1 METWKK
7 KMGKI
12 KKIRILEN
20 MKLENI
26 RKIETKGNVKY
37 T

>member
-12 KKIRILEN
+12 KKIGILEN